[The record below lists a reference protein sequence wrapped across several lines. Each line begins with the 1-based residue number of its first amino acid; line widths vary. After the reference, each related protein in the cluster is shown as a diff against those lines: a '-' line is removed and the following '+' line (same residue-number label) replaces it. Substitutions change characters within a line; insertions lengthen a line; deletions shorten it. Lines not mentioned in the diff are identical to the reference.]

1 MANTHNN
8 PGMVA
13 VQRGFTLVELVVT
26 IVLMGILGAG
36 TVSFL
41 MTSTESYVDTSVRNQ
56 LGGLG
61 RLTITKL
68 ERVIR
73 TAVPNSLRV
82 TSVGAG
88 GDQCL
93 EYLPLAAATSYLDV
107 SFISAS
113 NTITMVP
120 FDTGLNLSG
129 TKYVVIFP
137 MSAGTLYSASS
148 PGPLATTDYSTSSTA
163 NSIETLTLTTSHQF
177 SSGSVTPRLYLSDA
191 PVSFCLSSGK
201 LYRYKNYGLKAS
213 QCTPATANF
222 LPSAPPDRAL
232 IADQIDNSSYTT
244 FNYTAGTLQSFSLLQ
259 FDFNFKQGSEALLMR
274 HEIQVRNAP

>member
-120 FDTGLNLSG
+120 FDTG
-129 TKYVVIFP
+129 
-137 MSAGTLYSASS
+137 
-148 PGPLATTDYSTSSTA
+148 
-163 NSIETLTLTTSHQF
+163 
-177 SSGSVTPRLYLSDA
+177 
-191 PVSFCLSSGK
+191 
-201 LYRYKNYGLKAS
+201 
-213 QCTPATANF
+213 
-222 LPSAPPDRAL
+222 
-232 IADQIDNSSYTT
+232 
-244 FNYTAGTLQSFSLLQ
+244 
-259 FDFNFKQGSEALLMR
+259 
-274 HEIQVRNAP
+274 

>member
-1 MANTHNN
+1 MAKTHNN
-8 PGMVA
+8 LGRV
-13 VQRGFTLVELVVT
+13 VSQQGFTLVELVVT
-26 IVLMGILGAG
+26 IALMGILAAG
-36 TVSFL
+36 TVGFL
-41 MTSTESYVDTSVRNQ
+41 MTSTESYMDTTVRNQ
-56 LGGLG
+56 LSGLG
-61 RLTITKL
+61 RLTVTKL

-82 TSVGAG
+82 TSPGAG

-93 EYLPLAAATSYLDV
+93 EYFPLVAATSYLDV

-113 NTITMVP
+113 DTVTMVP
-120 FDTGLNLSG
+120 FDTALNLSG

-137 MSAGTLYSASS
+137 MSAGTLYSAAS
-148 PGPLATTDYSTSSTA
+148 PGPLATTDYSTSSTTD
-163 NSIETLTLTTSHQF
+163 SIETLTLTTNHQF
-177 SSGSVTPRLYLSDA
+177 SSGSVTPRLYLADA

-213 QCTPATANF
+213 QCTPATANC

-259 FDFNFKQGSEALLMR
+259 VDFNFKQASEALLVR